1 MKKCLFLILF
11 NCLFSVM
18 LAQERKYYCE
28 AICNIKTSGKE
39 NVYLDFGDKKTIGL
53 MDYNNDCK
61 PVDQEKKEI
70 EFYSRADILYWMAD
84 KGWNLE
90 TTTSYISKSFI
101 IVYTFSKTT
110 TREKIKEG
118 IVLKGDKK

>member
-11 NCLFSVM
+11 NGLFSVM

-53 MDYNNDCK
+53 MDCNNDCK

-70 EFYSRADILYWMAD
+70 EFYSRADILNWMAD

-90 TTTSYISKSFI
+90 TTTSYISKSLI

-110 TREKIKEG
+110 TREKNKRRYSF
-118 IVLKGDKK
+118 KRR

>member
-1 MKKCLFLILF
+1 
-11 NCLFSVM
+11 
-18 LAQERKYYCE
+18 
-28 AICNIKTSGKE
+28 
-39 NVYLDFGDKKTIGL
+39 
-53 MDYNNDCK
+53 
-61 PVDQEKKEI
+61 
-70 EFYSRADILYWMAD
+70 MAD

>member
-1 MKKCLFLILF
+1 
-11 NCLFSVM
+11 
-18 LAQERKYYCE
+18 
-28 AICNIKTSGKE
+28 
-39 NVYLDFGDKKTIGL
+39 

-61 PVDQEKKEI
+61 PVDKEKKEIEI
-70 EFYSRADILYWMAD
+70 EFYSRADILNWMAD